1 MKDKQGEDFMFNRI
15 PGRLVLGLLCSL
27 LAGSVSVWA
36 QSGSLKGRVT
46 IAGQDTPVHN
56 AIVIITQLKVTT
68 QTDEQGQYEFKN
80 VPNGTYSVIAR
91 LERMPDAVQRVVVEG
106 DTTANLEVKLTG
118 IRDQVTV
125 SATGSEQTAFE
136 SFQGVTGLDSTALL
150 ESNSTSLGEALEKQ
164 VGITKRSS
172 GPGSSRPVIRGFD
185 GDRVLIAQD
194 GIRSGS
200 VSYSSGDHG
209 EPINVLSVKRLEVV
223 RGPATLLYGS
233 SALGGIVNAVSDHEH
248 AHEGFNGFIS
258 GVGASALN
266 LGGGSAGFEYG
277 TKRWMVWANG
287 GAQKSSDYQTPLGK
301 ILNSGTEARDI
312 TGGAGYYGE
321 KAFFNASYFFNK
333 NVFGVPYDPAE
344 TNPEVVSLDPRRH
357 SLRLNGG
364 FNELGG
370 PVDHVHLTFDYTRY
384 RHDELVGGEPETR
397 FYNTTYSY
405 RAVAEQQKF
414 GKLSGTF
421 GVNGFYRDYQVEG
434 DEALVPP
441 TTQNSF
447 AAFGLEQ
454 LDYGKVTFQ
463 FGARVERNSY
473 NTLPSAERVNR
484 SFTGFS
490 GAVGARVPVWEGGA
504 FSANYSHTYRA
515 PSLDELY
522 NQGPHPGNLTYEIG
536 NTNLKRE
543 RGDGVDLSFRQAY
556 KAVRAEAHFFY
567 YKLQDFIFLA
577 PTGAEEDDLPVAEYL
592 QGNARYLGAEI
603 DVNAG
608 LNKYAT
614 FNFGLDY
621 VNAQL
626 TQGAGQDLPRIPPL
640 RTRVGL
646 DLNFKG
652 FRLFP
657 EVVAARSQQNVFTNE
672 TPTDGWATFN
682 LTGGYTYATSHAAHI
697 FSVNG
702 FNLNN
707 KLYRN
712 HLSFLKE
719 IAPEVGRGVRVTY
732 TVRFF

>member
-1 MKDKQGEDFMFNRI
+1 MHQPITGI
-15 PGRLVLGLLCSL
+15 TGRVVLGLLCTLFSCAL
-27 LAGSVSVWA
+27 PVWA

-56 AIVIITQLKVTT
+56 AIIIITQLKLTT
-68 QTDEQGQYEFKN
+68 QSDEQGRYEFKD
-80 VPNGTYSVIAR
+80 VPNGSYSVVAR
-91 LERMPDAVQRVVVEG
+91 LERLPDLVERVVVEG
-106 DTTANLEVKLTG
+106 DTTLNLELRLTG
-118 IRDQVTV
+118 LRDQVTI

-136 SFQGVTGLDSTALL
+136 SFQNVTGLDATVLL
-150 ESNSTSLGEALEKQ
+150 EGNTASLGEALEKQ

-200 VSYSSGDHG
+200 LSYSSGDHG

-287 GAQKSSDYQTPLGK
+287 GAQKSGDYRTPLGR
-301 ILNSGTEARDI
+301 IFNSETAARDF
-312 TGGAGYYGE
+312 TGGGGYYGQF
-321 KAFFNASYFFNK
+321 AFFNASYFFNK
-333 NVFGVPYDPAE
+333 NRFGVPTDPAE
-344 TNPEVVSLDPRRH
+344 LEGELVSLDPRRQ

-364 FNELGG
+364 INELRG
-370 PVDHVHLTFDYTRY
+370 PLDHLHLTFDYTRY
-384 RHDELVGGEPETR
+384 RHAELVDGAPETR
-397 FYNTTYSY
+397 FFNQTYSY
-405 RAVAEQQKF
+405 RGVAEQKRT
-414 GKLSGTF
+414 GRLTGTF
-421 GVNGFYRDYQVEG
+421 GVNGFYRNYQVEG

-447 AAFGLEQ
+447 AVFGLEQ
-454 LDYGKVTFQ
+454 LDFGKVAFQ
-463 FGARVERNSY
+463 FGGRVERNSY
-473 NTLPSAERVNR
+473 NTLPSPERRNR
-484 SFTGFS
+484 DFTGFS
-490 GAVGARVPVWEGGA
+490 GAAGIRVPVWEGGA
-504 FSANYSHTYRA
+504 FTANYSHTYRA

-522 NQGPHPGNLTYEIG
+522 NQGPHPGNLTFEIG
-536 NTNLKRE
+536 NTSLRRE
-543 RGDGVDLSFRQAY
+543 RGDGLDLSFRQSY
-556 KAVRAEAHFFY
+556 RNVRAEAHYFY
-567 YKLQDFIFLA
+567 YHLRDFIFLA
-577 PTGAEEDDLPVAEYL
+577 PTGEEEDDLPVAKYL
-592 QGNARYLGAEI
+592 QGNARYTGAEI
-603 DVNAG
+603 DVSAG
-608 LNKYAT
+608 VSKYAT
-614 FNFGLDY
+614 LNFGLDY
-621 VNAQL
+621 VNARLTEGSQL
-626 TQGAGQDLPRIPPL
+626 HLPSIPPL
-640 RTRVGL
+640 RTRFGVDFG
-646 DLNFKG
+646 FKG

-657 EVVAARSQQNVFTNE
+657 EMIAARDQQNVFANE
-672 TPTDGWATFN
+672 TPTAGWATFN
-682 LTGGYTYATSHAAHI
+682 LLAGYTYATSHAAHI
-697 FSVNG
+697 FSVNA

>member
-1 MKDKQGEDFMFNRI
+1 MFRRFTI
-15 PGRLVLGLLCSL
+15 RVLLGLLCGLVCS
-27 LAGSVSVWA
+27 AAPVWA
-36 QSGSLKGRVT
+36 QSGSLKGKVT
-46 IAGQDTPVHN
+46 ISGQDTPVHN
-56 AIVIITQLKVTT
+56 AIVIITQLKLTT
-68 QTDEQGQYEFKN
+68 QTDEQGLYEFKD
-80 VPNGTYSVIAR
+80 VPNGAYSVLAR
-91 LERMPDAVQRVVVEG
+91 LERLPDAVQRVVVEG
-106 DTTANLEVKLTG
+106 DTTANIEVRLTG

-125 SATGSEQTAFE
+125 SATGSEQSAFD

-150 ESNSTSLGEALEKQ
+150 ESNPASLGEALEKQ
-164 VGITKRSS
+164 VGIAKRSS

-233 SALGGIVNAVSDHEH
+233 SAIGGIVNAVTDHEH
-248 AHEGFNGFIS
+248 AHEGFNGFVS

-287 GAQKSSDYQTPLGK
+287 GAQQSGDYQTPLGK
-301 ILNSGTEARDI
+301 ILNSGTEARDFN
-312 TGGAGYYGE
+312 GGAGYYGE
-321 KAFFNASYFFNK
+321 HGFFNASYFFNK
-333 NVFGVPYDPAE
+333 NLFGVPYDPAE
-344 TNPEVVSLDPRRH
+344 AEAEIVSLDPRRH

-364 FNELGG
+364 FNELNG

-384 RHDELVGGEPETR
+384 RHDELIGGEPETR
-397 FYNTTYSY
+397 FFNQTYSY
-405 RAVAEQQKF
+405 RGVAEQKRS

-434 DEALVPP
+434 AEALVPP
-441 TTQNSF
+441 TTQNSL
-447 AAFGLEQ
+447 AVFGLEQ
-454 LDYGKVTFQ
+454 LDYGKVAFQ
-463 FGARVERNSY
+463 FGGRLERNSY
-473 NTLPSAERVNR
+473 NTLPSEERVNR
-484 SFTGFS
+484 DFTGFS

-522 NQGPHPGNLTYEIG
+522 NQGPHPGNLTFEVG

-543 RGDGVDLSFRQAY
+543 RGDGVDLSFRQSY
-556 KAVRAEAHFFY
+556 KSVRAEVHYFY
-567 YKLQDFIFLA
+567 YKLRDFIFLA
-577 PTGAEEDDLPVAEYL
+577 PTGEEDDDLPVAEYL
-592 QGNARYLGAEI
+592 QGNARYKGAEI

-614 FNFGLDY
+614 VNFGLDY

-626 TQGAGQDLPRIPPL
+626 TEEPKLDLPRIPPL
-640 RTRVGL
+640 RTRLGL
-646 DLNFKG
+646 DLTFKS

-657 EVVAARSQQNVFTNE
+657 EIVAARSQQNVFTNE
-672 TPTDGWATFN
+672 TPTEGWATFN
-682 LTGGYTYATSHAAHI
+682 LTAGYTYTTSHTAHI

-707 KLYRN
+707 QLYRN
-712 HLSFLKE
+712 HLSFIKE
-719 IAPEVGRGVRVTY
+719 LAPEVGRGVRVTY